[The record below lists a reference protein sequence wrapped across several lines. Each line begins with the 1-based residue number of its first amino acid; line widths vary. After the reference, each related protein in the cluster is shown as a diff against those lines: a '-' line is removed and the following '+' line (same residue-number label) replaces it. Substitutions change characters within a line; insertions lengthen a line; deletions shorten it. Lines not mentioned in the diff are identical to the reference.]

1 MGIFDDQVDLYTTY
15 RARLQ
20 FRKEIMGGTPRD
32 PKLVM
37 GWLKARMGVDELERQ
52 RILTIQTMQESG
64 LLERLTPEQLHSL
77 TLDQLEEVAEKMG
90 ESRQVNGFKRDENG
104 LYIESRTV
112 KALFKEATNIL
123 FAGEK
128 WGVTR
133 KGPKSMVAER
143 LFIHPDKIYLGVDAP
158 TGVQTFVGH
167 VTGPQGPRSTLT
179 RYEYVYQPCI
189 EFEVKVARD
198 FITFPQWKELW
209 VLAQENGLGSLRSQ
223 GFGTFDLEEFEE
235 VKAEKKGKVRAA

>member
-1 MGIFDDQVDLYTTY
+1 MGIFDDKVDLYTTY

-20 FRKEIMGGTPRD
+20 FRDKIMGGTPRD

-52 RILTIQTMQESG
+52 RILTIETMKESG
-64 LLERLTPEQLHSL
+64 LLEKIDPAQLHML
-77 TLDQLEEVAEKMG
+77 TLDQLEEVAEKLG
-90 ESRQVNGFKRDENG
+90 ESRQVNGFKRDDDG

-133 KGPKSMVAER
+133 KGPKAMVAER
-143 LFIHPDKIYLGVDAP
+143 IFVQPDRIHLGVDSP
-158 TGVQTFVGH
+158 SGVDTFVGH

-179 RYEYVYQPCI
+179 RYEFVFQPRI
-189 EFEVKVARD
+189 EFAVKVARD
-198 FITFPQWKELW
+198 FMTERQWQELW
-209 VLAQENGLGSLRSQ
+209 VLAQDNGLGSLRSQ
-223 GFGTFDLEEFEE
+223 GFGTFDIIEWEE
-235 VKAEKKGKVRAA
+235 VKPERKGKIRAA